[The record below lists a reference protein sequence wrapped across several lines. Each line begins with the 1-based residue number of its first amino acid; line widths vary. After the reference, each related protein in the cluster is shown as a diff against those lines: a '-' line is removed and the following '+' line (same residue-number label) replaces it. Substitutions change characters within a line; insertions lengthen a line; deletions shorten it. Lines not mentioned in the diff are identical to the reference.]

1 MRSLRIRQGWNLRNF
16 KNSLSINPRL
26 RFWNE
31 CTFEC
36 GKFVNVIQLCFFN
49 STRSNWNSHEPTK
62 TALAVF
68 SMLTFQQEASSVISG
83 FASILN
89 STPLPTT
96 CQNKNVVRYN
106 RSAFTKMFSR
116 GSQLQIGKKIR
127 IFSPGV
133 GQKNNMLFKKARVST
148 VQNIGRLPS
157 K

>member
-1 MRSLRIRQGWNLRNF
+1 MRSLRIRQDWNLRNL

-89 STPLPTT
+89 STPLHA
-96 CQNKNVVRYN
+96 R
-106 RSAFTKMFSR
+106 TKMSYVIIDQHSQKCSR
-116 GSQLQIGKKIR
+116 GGLSFKSVKKIR